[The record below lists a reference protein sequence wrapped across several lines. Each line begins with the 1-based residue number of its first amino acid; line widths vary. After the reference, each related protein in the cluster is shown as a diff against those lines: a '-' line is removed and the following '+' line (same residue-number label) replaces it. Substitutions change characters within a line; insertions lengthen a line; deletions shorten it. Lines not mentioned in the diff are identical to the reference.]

1 MQLDVQGR
9 RAYAYTGG
17 KPFDATLPCVLF
29 LHGALLD
36 HSVWTLLA
44 RWCAH
49 HGHAVLAVDQ
59 PGHGRSAGPPLASI
73 EALADWTL
81 ALLDAAGAA
90 PATLVGHSM
99 GALVALE
106 AAARAPARIDR
117 LVMLGLA
124 CPMTVSTALLDRA
137 RDTPLAGIDMVNAF
151 SHSTLAAKPSYP
163 GPGMWLHGGNRAL
176 MRRMQAGCTDTN
188 LFLHDFTL
196 CNGYA
201 RGLEAGQA
209 VRCATHLVL
218 GRADQMTRP
227 SHSADIAAALKAQVH
242 SVAAGHSM
250 MAEAPGEVLTA
261 LRRALS
267 EPRLS
272 PASP

>member
-1 MQLDVQGR
+1 MELTVHGKA
-9 RAYAYTGG
+9 AYAYTGG
-17 KPFDATLPCVLF
+17 KPFDASLPCVLF
-29 LHGALLD
+29 VHGALLD

-59 PGHGRSAGPPLASI
+59 PGHGRSAGPPLASV

-90 PATLVGHSM
+90 SSTLVGHSM

-106 AAARAPARIDR
+106 AAARAPSRIER
-117 LVMLGLA
+117 LVMMGVA
-124 CPMTVSTALLDRA
+124 CPMTVSSALLDSA
-137 RDTPLAGIDMVNAF
+137 RDTPLAGIDTVNAW

-176 MRRMQAGCTDTN
+176 MRRMQAGCADTN
-188 LFLHDFTL
+188 LFLHDFML
-196 CNGYA
+196 CNGHA
-201 RGLEAGQA
+201 HGLEAAQA
-209 VRCATHLVL
+209 VRCASHLVL
-218 GRADQMTRP
+218 GNADRMTNPRD
-227 SHSADIAAALKAQVH
+227 SAGIAKVLKARVH
-242 SVAAGHSM
+242 TVAAGHSM
-250 MAEAPGEVLTA
+250 MAEAPGEVLAA
-261 LRRALS
+261 LRRALD

-272 PASP
+272 PAGP